1 MANFNTNSPHY
12 SSKIEGVHKE
22 FQKFVNAEICRYV
35 SDRCVLLLISR
46 SEQLAKRAGMMQ
58 EMHFRNLSQK
68 VKELFFDVFTGVR
81 INEMYFF
88 FY

>member
-1 MANFNTNSPHY
+1 MNSKSGNRHFSVTFNKLVLFPLI

-35 SDRCVLLLISR
+35 PDRGVLLLISR

-68 VKELFFDVFTGVR
+68 VREEL
-81 INEMYFF
+81 
-88 FY
+88 